1 MKKYL
6 YKLSILLL
14 VVSFFGCDLN
24 SQLEEL
30 NVDTKNPSEVP
41 GEPLFTNGVR
51 EMFDLMNSTN
61 VNENVFRLYAQ
72 YWAQTTYPDESQY
85 NQVTRNIG
93 RNMWRTLY
101 RNTLKDISGAKEIIS
116 LQETVTPVEEAV
128 KKNKLAVID
137 ITEVYAYSTLVDIF
151 GNVPFTEALDI
162 ENPSPKYDDAA
173 TIYTAIIAELDAA
186 IASIDPANVGFDNA
200 DPIYN
205 GDMAK
210 WLAMANSLKL
220 RLALRLA
227 DVDPATSKTMAEQAA
242 SGVIADNGGNFG
254 IQYTD
259 ASPNTNPLWVDL
271 VASGR
276 KDFIPSSVLTDYMNN
291 VNDPRR
297 PIYFSDPSG
306 VYSGGVYGDAN
317 ASSGF
322 SQIGDIIKEPDLLG
336 TILSYSETEF
346 LLAEAVERGYAVG
359 GTAEEHYD
367 AAIKA
372 SMDEW
377 GVSTADADAYLLEAD
392 VAYTTAPGAWKQ
404 KIGSQKWLAMYNM
417 GFEGWTAWR
426 LLDFTG
432 ILVAPPDMSLS
443 DIPTRF
449 IYPIEE
455 AVLNGAQLDAAAT
468 AIGGDLKSTK
478 IFWDK
483 N

>member
-24 SQLEEL
+24 SQLEEF

-41 GEPLFTNGVR
+41 GEPLFTNGAR
-51 EMFDLMNSTN
+51 EMFDLLINTN
-61 VNENVFRLYAQ
+61 VNTNVDRLYAQ

-116 LQETVTPVEEAV
+116 LQETVTPAEEAT
-128 KKNKLAVID
+128 KNNKLAVID
-137 ITEVYAYSTLVDIF
+137 ITEVFAYSTLVDLF
-151 GNVPFTEALDI
+151 GNVPYTEALDI
-162 ENPSPKYDDAA
+162 DDPAPKYDDAA
-173 TIYTAIIAELDAA
+173 SIYTAIIAQLNAA
-186 IASIDPANVGFDNA
+186 ITSIDPANVGFGNA

-227 DVDPATSKTMAEQAA
+227 DADPATSKTLAEQAA

-276 KDFIPSSVLTDYMNN
+276 LDFIPSATLVDYMNN

-297 PIYFSDPSG
+297 PIYFSDASG
-306 VYSGGVYGDAN
+306 SYTGGVYGDAN
-317 ASSGF
+317 SANAF
-322 SQIGDIIKEPDLLG
+322 SQVGDIIKEPDLLG

-346 LLAEAVERGYAVG
+346 LLAEAIERGYAVG
-359 GTAEEHYD
+359 GTAEEHYN

-372 SMDEW
+372 SMSEW
-377 GVSTADADAYLLEAD
+377 GVSSTDADAYLLEAD
-392 VAYTTAPGAWKQ
+392 VAYSTAPGAWKQ

-417 GFEGWTAWR
+417 PMEGWTAWR

-432 ILVAPPDMSLS
+432 IFVAPPGMTLA
-443 DIPTRF
+443 DIPNRF

-455 AVLNGAQLDAAAT
+455 AVLNGSELDAASS